1 MMDATETPWTRGDLL
16 ITRAALSEIERLAIA
31 GYRAESEV
39 CGVLAGPASEP
50 RLCDRVVPIENLA
63 GALHERDPV
72 AFPNSA
78 RTFFVFHERTLA
90 TAIREGEQ
98 RGSPVKVLYHS
109 HLDVDA
115 ELSGADQALLSRG
128 TDANATGSANALGPG
143 PAWPLAF
150 LVTSVR
156 ATPGGVTC
164 DAHRLWVWANE
175 RFEESAFQV
184 L

>member
-1 MMDATETPWTRGDLL
+1 MYTSDTPWVHGDLR
-16 ITRAALSEIERLAIA
+16 ITREALSAVEREAIA
-31 GYRAESEV
+31 GYRADHEV
-39 CGVLAGPASEP
+39 CGVLAGPAAEP
-50 RLCDRVVPIENLA
+50 RLCDRLVPFENLA

-78 RTFFVFHERTLA
+78 RNFFVFHERTLA
-90 TAIREGEQ
+90 AAIREGEL

-156 ATPGGVTC
+156 ASPTGITC
-164 DAHRLWVWANE
+164 DAHRLWVWAHG
-175 RFEESAFQV
+175 RFAESSFE
-184 L
+184 LL